1 MKVKIEES
9 WRLHLQEEF
18 DKPYFERLT
27 AFVRNEYAHAHV
39 HLRAPV
45 SFTFLMSVLLIR

>member
-1 MKVKIEES
+1 M
-9 WRLHLQEEF
+9 QEEF

-39 HLRAPV
+39 LPPGSRIFYIFNVCPFDKV
-45 SFTFLMSVLLIR
+45 KVVILG